1 MASLGIANLDKDLQR
16 ELIAGL
22 DKVEAL
28 LSRHIQGDYPL
39 LIETSRHLVEAGGKR
54 FRPLITLLASHFGK
68 GQSDEVIAAA
78 VVCEL
83 THVATLYHDDVMDEA
98 KLRRGVTS
106 ANSRW
111 SNTVA
116 ILTGDYLFSKASD
129 LLADLGPEAVR
140 LQAKTF
146 ERLVIGQIQE
156 TQGAKNGEDALK
168 HYLQVVSEIAVAL
181 AAAGVVIL
189 TLGYG
194 SLPWIAL
201 VLAISWGSYS
211 LIKKS
216 LNLGALETLSLET
229 LFAFLPNLVF
239 LLIIESNG
247 SAEFGSTWSISIL
260 LFGAGAAT
268 VIPLLLFNGSTTRL
282 PLSTVGLLQYITPT
296 IMFFIGIYINNEDI
310 STTKVIGFAFIWI
323 ALAVLSRD
331 LYRSSRPL
339 DDGIAK

>member
-1 MASLGIANLDKDLQR
+1 MASLGIANLDKDLER
-16 ELIAGL
+16 ELLTGL
-22 DKVEAL
+22 DQVEAL
-28 LSRHIQGDYPL
+28 LSSHIQGDYPL

-68 GQSDEVIAAA
+68 GQSDQVIVAA

-98 KLRRGVTS
+98 KLRRGVSS

-168 HYLQVVSEIAVAL
+168 HYLQVVSDK
-181 AAAGVVIL
+181 
-189 TLGYG
+189 TG
-194 SLPWIAL
+194 SLIATSARFGAMLSGADREIVETLTRFGEKIGIAFQLADDVIDISSDASQSGKVPGTDLKEGIPTL
-201 VLAISWGSYS
+201 VTLQIISSKLDEDRELRQLLQNPIPEERIAEVLTKLREHRALKDAKSYLHNLSQEAKQLLEPLPAIPARS
-211 LIKKS
+211 
-216 LNLGALETLSLET
+216 ALEGLCD
-229 LFAFLPNLVF
+229 
-239 LLIIESNG
+239 
-247 SAEFGSTWSISIL
+247 
-260 LFGAGAAT
+260 T
-268 VIPLLLFNGSTTRL
+268 VIER
-282 PLSTVGLLQYITPT
+282 
-296 IMFFIGIYINNEDI
+296 M
-310 STTKVIGFAFIWI
+310 A
-323 ALAVLSRD
+323 
-331 LYRSSRPL
+331 
-339 DDGIAK
+339 

>member
-1 MASLGIANLDKDLQR
+1 MTKFNKGLLFGVSAYIIWGLLPLYWKLVEEAGAYEILAHRGIWSLLICVSLLALRKQLKSAYEMVRSSRTFSLLFLAS
-16 ELIAGL
+16 GL
-22 DKVEAL
+22 LTINWGVYIWSVTVNRVVEAAL
-28 LSRHIQGDYPL
+28 GYYI
-39 LIETSRHLVEAGGKR
+39 T
-54 FRPLITLLASHFGK
+54 PLINVTFGVLLLR
-68 GQSDEVIAAA
+68 E
-78 VVCEL
+78 
-83 THVATLYHDDVMDEA
+83 
-98 KLRRGVTS
+98 KLRP
-106 ANSRW
+106 AQW
-111 SNTVA
+111 
-116 ILTGDYLFSKASD
+116 
-129 LLADLGPEAVR
+129 
-140 LQAKTF
+140 
-146 ERLVIGQIQE
+146 
-156 TQGAKNGEDALK
+156 
-168 HYLQVVSEIAVAL
+168 IAVAL

-239 LLIIESNG
+239 LLIIQGNG
-247 SAEFGSTWSISIL
+247 SAEFGSTWTISIL

-296 IMFFIGIYINNEDI
+296 IMFFIGIFINDEDI
-310 STTKVIGFAFIWI
+310 SMTKVIGFAFIWL

-339 DDGIAK
+339 DDGIAKAL

>member
-1 MASLGIANLDKDLQR
+1 MTRFNKGLLFGISAYIIWGLLPLYWQLVEEAGAYEILAHRGIWSLLICISLLALRKQLKSAYVMVRSSRTLSLLFLAS
-16 ELIAGL
+16 GL
-22 DKVEAL
+22 LTINWGVYIWSVTVNRVVEAAL
-28 LSRHIQGDYPL
+28 GYYI
-39 LIETSRHLVEAGGKR
+39 T
-54 FRPLITLLASHFGK
+54 PLINVTFGVLLLR
-68 GQSDEVIAAA
+68 E
-78 VVCEL
+78 
-83 THVATLYHDDVMDEA
+83 
-98 KLRRGVTS
+98 KLRP
-106 ANSRW
+106 AQW
-111 SNTVA
+111 
-116 ILTGDYLFSKASD
+116 
-129 LLADLGPEAVR
+129 
-140 LQAKTF
+140 
-146 ERLVIGQIQE
+146 
-156 TQGAKNGEDALK
+156 
-168 HYLQVVSEIAVAL
+168 IAVTL

-239 LLIIESNG
+239 LFIIQGNG
-247 SAEFGSTWSISIL
+247 SAEFGSTWTISLL

-296 IMFFIGIYINNEDI
+296 IMFFIGIFINNEDI
-310 STTKVIGFAFIWI
+310 SMTKVIGFAFIWL

-339 DDGIAK
+339 DDGIAKAL